1 MEIMPYIDKTPVS
14 AIKEAISLYENIAND
29 KNLDGFTA
37 LKCMQNLYTIQHTVN
52 KALQRTEHL
61 QLQGL
66 NEWKE
71 NELND

>member
-1 MEIMPYIDKTPVS
+1 MPYIDKTPVS
-14 AIKEAISLYENIAND
+14 AIKEAISLYEKIATD

-52 KALQRTEHL
+52 KALQRTSHL
-61 QLQGL
+61 QLAGL
-66 NEWKE
+66 NEWKK

>member
-14 AIKEAISLYENIAND
+14 AIKEAISLYENIATD

-37 LKCMQNLYTIQHTVN
+37 LKCMKNLYTIQQAVN
-52 KALQRTEHL
+52 RALQRTSHIEL
-61 QLQGL
+61 KGL

-71 NELND
+71 TLKD